1 MQHNV
6 ACTEAYLH
14 AKFYP
19 DPFSRLATIHQRY
32 RQTGEDRQTDRQTDR
47 QDRLRSDRIGRTV
60 LQSVAQKLT
69 HMSVIRIQVP
79 DI

>member
-6 ACTEAYLH
+6 AWTEAYLH

-32 RQTGEDRQTDRQTDR
+32 RQTGEDRQTDRQT
-47 QDRLRSDRIGRTV
+47 GRTDYG
-60 LQSVAQKLT
+60 T
-69 HMSVIRIQVP
+69 IG
-79 DI
+79 